1 MSAQANI
8 VAFDG
13 AATPAS
19 HTFVPVGAAALT
31 PSNSKESSELRAEWL
46 ENLSTV
52 PTIAQAKVS
61 TSKRKLANG
70 MFRVSIQ
77 VEVPVMESVSGQNAA
92 GYTAA
97 PKVAYINKFT
107 VVGNFHERSTI
118 AERRLARQLAVNI
131 TNGIATTVTPVT
143 TGAAAELFDQLIS
156 AS

>member
-13 AATPAS
+13 AATPVS
-19 HTFVPVGAAALT
+19 HTLVPADASRDASSGELIAEWREALTTVPVYAQV
-31 PSNSKESSELRAEWL
+31 RAKTTCKRL
-46 ENLSTV
+46 ASGV
-52 PTIAQAKVS
+52 YRVATI
-61 TSKRKLANG
+61 
-70 MFRVSIQ
+70 

-97 PKVAYINKFT
+97 PKVAYTNT
-107 VVGNFHERSTI
+107 VQVVGYFHERSTV

-131 TNGIATTVTPVT
+131 AGSVSTSVTPVT
-143 TGAAAELFDQLIS
+143 TGVVPELMDQLIS